1 MPEMEDPAMA
11 RTLRPPAIRRLTSWL
26 LLGVMLA
33 GCATAAPRSV
43 TSPYTADVS
52 APTRQ
57 PDSPAVTVL
66 NVLVTPLYFAFKV
79 AVCGATVAIGAPL
92 TGLAALTDPYGDG
105 WQRQTLATGFAANC
119 GPPYTLF

>member
-1 MPEMEDPAMA
+1 VA